1 MSSNNDPDK
10 MFGADLRLSGLG
22 LYTSDESTAQ
32 ATRKVV
38 LGRLETDNIE
48 GRVAGL
54 SYRAGEISVDG
65 FQTTLGRTQAT
76 AEAADLVDLSAHT
89 DAGDLSVSVG
99 RISFPRGVMYT
110 SHEELFAPHASI
122 DEARIVI
129 DDLGK
134 LFAKRAARAQEP
146 GEQSEQAEAGSE
158 QAGDAD
164 SEAGNDSTKDAGHDP
179 GHDPSHDPSHDDDQG
194 GLDWHFLD
202 VFDGQ
207 LNIDLAV
214 DMTLPWIGRRRV
226 THYFRVPIENGTI
239 DYEKLDDDVH
249 WLEASFLKIDLVGD
263 TLVLARDLPLVPY
276 SGKALLRWPLEP
288 HDVPVAKLHRVH
300 LRNLLHWEVPGRD
313 KKDRKDKSK
322 LTLHSLAMKNM
333 EVRLQAK
340 APAQVE
346 LPGGALIR
354 FGDEGQSGVVGLDV
368 KGELRYQAAG
378 EPEHTAL
385 SGTIE
390 LLDIT
395 VKDLP
400 VGAASVS
407 VDRLHIGQI
416 DRIEVGF
423 DGFRPHR
430 LELVVS
436 RIAATNLRVQL
447 P

>member
-1 MSSNNDPDK
+1 MTARGGLVSTNKKSEK
-10 MFGADLRLSGLG
+10 TFGADLRITGLG
-22 LYTSDESTAQ
+22 LYTSEEGAAP
-32 ATRKVV
+32 ATRKVA
-38 LGRLETDNIE
+38 LGRFETDNIE

-54 SYRAGEISVDG
+54 NYRAGKLSIDG
-65 FQTTLGRTQAT
+65 LQTTLGRAQVT
-76 AEAADLVDLSAHT
+76 AEAADLVDLGAHT
-89 DAGDLSVSVG
+89 DAGDVSMSVG
-99 RISFPRGVMYT
+99 RISFPRGLMFT

-122 DEARIVI
+122 DDARIVI

-134 LFAKRAARAQEP
+134 LLAKERSEP
-146 GEQSEQAEAGSE
+146 EEAEEAEQAE
-158 QAGDAD
+158 QAGTGGAQPAGAPAATGDDA
-164 SEAGNDSTKDAGHDP
+164 P
-179 GHDPSHDPSHDDDQG
+179 GGDRRVD
-194 GLDWHFLD
+194 LRFLD

-239 DYEKLDDDVH
+239 DYEKLDNDVH
-249 WLEASFLKIDLVGD
+249 WLEAAFLQIDLVGD

-288 HDVPVAKLHRVH
+288 EDVPVAKFHRVH
-300 LRNLLHWEVPGRD
+300 LRNLLRWEVPRPA
-313 KKDRKDKSK
+313 KKEKSK
-322 LTLHSLAMKNM
+322 LTLHTLAMKNM
-333 EVRLQAK
+333 EVRLHAK

-346 LPGGALIR
+346 LANGALIR

-378 EPEHTAL
+378 EAEHTAL

-395 VKDLP
+395 VKDFPL
-400 VGAASVS
+400 GKASVS

-423 DGFRPHR
+423 DGFRPNR
-430 LELVVS
+430 IELVVS

>member
-1 MSSNNDPDK
+1 MTLATGGLVSSNKDPEK
-10 MFGADLRLSGLG
+10 TFGADLRISGLG
-22 LYTSDESTAQ
+22 LYTSDEGAAQ

-48 GRVAGL
+48 GQVAGL
-54 SYRAGEISVDG
+54 HYRAGEVSVDG
-65 FQTTLGRTQAT
+65 LQTTLGRTQVT

-99 RISFPRGVMYT
+99 RISFPRGLMFT

-129 DDLGK
+129 DDLGT
-134 LFAKRAARAQEP
+134 LFARR
-146 GEQSEQAEAGSE
+146 EAGPAKQAKQAGTGDD

-164 SEAGNDSTKDAGHDP
+164 KDKDKDKDKDRDEGE
-179 GHDPSHDPSHDDDQG
+179 GEEG

-239 DYEKLDDDVH
+239 DYEKLDHDVH
-249 WLEASFLKIDLVGD
+249 WLEASFLQIDLVGD

-288 HDVPVAKLHRVH
+288 EDVPVAKLHRVH
-300 LRNLLHWEVPGRD
+300 LRNLLRWEVPGPD
-313 KKDRKDKSK
+313 KKDKKEKSK
-322 LTLHSLAMKNM
+322 LTLHALAMKNM

-346 LPGGALIR
+346 LPSGALIR

-385 SGTIE
+385 SGAIE

-395 VKDLP
+395 VKDFPL
-400 VGAASVS
+400 GTASVS

-416 DRIEVGF
+416 DHIEVGF